1 MIGDL
6 LALSS
11 GSLPSGLEH
20 GSGRC
25 PPRGLSAT
33 ATSPADSAQKWRS
46 GAEQEPEVVPVT
58 ASGLVVERELLPA
71 AEHVHDKDDPGRK
84 TVPKPPQQVRPPH
97 DGSLPSISL
106 PESPAHRGCP
116 AANGCATRGS
126 SSAT

>member
-25 PPRGLSAT
+25 LPRGLSAT

-58 ASGLVVERELLPA
+58 ASCLVIERELLPA

-84 TVPKPPQQVRPPH
+84 TVPEPPQQLCPPH
-97 DGSLPSISL
+97 SVSILPISMG
-106 PESPAHRGCP
+106 RC
-116 AANGCATRGS
+116 RWM
-126 SSAT
+126 